1 MVVMVGPPSQ
11 SNWATIL
18 LAVGAGIV
26 TAMQIGKVPPALQ
39 VIAEDLE
46 LSRVTA
52 GLVASL
58 FFVVGAVF
66 GVAVGAM
73 AGVMAIVS

>member
-1 MVVMVGPPSQ
+1 MVGPPSQ

-58 FFVVGAVF
+58 FFVRFNAIFTGITF
-66 GVAVGAM
+66 PVAVRQ
-73 AGVMAIVS
+73 SL